1 MMSAASRRMP
11 LLNLLQRRE
20 PRMMRQNLTSTAQR
34 PPTPGGG
41 FAVARLSVALACA
54 ALTGCM
60 VGPDYVRPDLPQSQG
75 YSATALPAQT
85 VATTSATG
93 AAQRFA
99 IESDIRSDWWTLF
112 KSPALNTLIEQAFA
126 ASPTIEAAKRAL
138 KVAQENV
145 YAQQG
150 FFFPT
155 VAANYTPSRTKL
167 PGNLAANAPGVQGD
181 GSVIAGYQG
190 TPASEGGTAPFN
202 GGTIFNF
209 HTAQFTV
216 GFVPDVF
223 GANMRAV
230 ESMQAQANA
239 QHYQL
244 QAAYVTLATN
254 IVAAAFQDALL
265 RKQIAITQEMIDDNL
280 AAVTLV
286 QRQHKAGFASQL
298 DLSIQQSA
306 LGQVR
311 QLLPPLQKQ
320 FEQNRDLLKVLAGLP
335 QDQEIV
341 GFNLDELT
349 LPEELPVTLPA
360 RLVEQRP
367 DVRVAEEQL
376 RSANAQIG
384 VARAA
389 RLPQF
394 LINGSIGG
402 TASNFNQMFWSSS
415 GVFFDL
421 MLGITQPIFDGGT
434 LKHREYAASE
444 AMRQATAQYRSTV
457 LIAFQNVADTLHA
470 IEADARALQIAED
483 LSGSAK
489 SAYELTKRQH
499 ASGYLDRLALINA
512 QQTYRQAL
520 LNSAQAQASRLGD
533 TAALFQALGGGWWN
547 RAELIAKNDAE
558 SQ

>member
-1 MMSAASRRMP
+1 
-11 LLNLLQRRE
+11 
-20 PRMMRQNLTSTAQR
+20 MMRPQMFLIAQR
-34 PPTPGGG
+34 PTLLNNRRVVP
-41 FAVARLSVALACA
+41 RLSLLLACA
-54 ALTGCM
+54 ALSGCM
-60 VGPDYVRPDLPQSQG
+60 VGPDYARPALAQSNG
-75 YSATALPAQT
+75 YSTSPPPAQT
-85 VATTSATG
+85 ASVDAATG

-99 IESDIRSDWWTLF
+99 IESDIRADWWTLF

-126 ASPTIEAAKRAL
+126 ASPPIETAQRAL

-181 GSVIAGYQG
+181 GSVISGYQG

-230 ESMQAQANA
+230 ESYQALADA
-239 QHYQL
+239 QKYQL

-254 IVAAAFQDALL
+254 IVAAAFQDGLL
-265 RKQIAITQEMIDDNL
+265 RKQITITKEMIDDNL
-280 AAVTLV
+280 AAVVLV

-320 FEQNRDLLKVLAGLP
+320 FEQNRDLLRVLAGLA
-335 QDQEIV
+335 QDQEIP
-341 GFNLDELT
+341 GFQLDELT
-349 LPEELPVTLPA
+349 LPQDLPLTLPA
-360 RLVEQRP
+360 KLVEQRP

-376 RSANAQIG
+376 RAANAQIG

-402 TASNFNQMFWSSS
+402 TASNFNQMFWNSS

-444 AMRQATAQYRSTV
+444 TMRQATAQYRSTV
-457 LIAFQNVADTLHA
+457 LTAFQNVADTLHA
-470 IEADARALQIAED
+470 IEADAYALQIADD
-483 LSGSAK
+483 LTTSAK
-489 SAYELTKRQH
+489 SAYDLTKRQH
-499 ASGYLDRLALINA
+499 ANGYLDRLALINA

-520 LNSAQAQASRLGD
+520 LNSAQAQTNRLGD

-547 RAELIAKNDAE
+547 RANVVAQNDGGAAT
-558 SQ
+558 Q

>member
-1 MMSAASRRMP
+1 
-11 LLNLLQRRE
+11 
-20 PRMMRQNLTSTAQR
+20 MMRPNLIPIAR
-34 PPTPGGG
+34 PLPNPGNGL
-41 FAVARLSVALACA
+41 APLRLCVALACA

-60 VGPDYVRPDLPQSQG
+60 VGPDYVRPELAQSQG
-75 YSATALPAQT
+75 YSTTALPAQT

-99 IESDIRSDWWTLF
+99 IESDIRGDWWTLF
-112 KSPALNTLIEQAFA
+112 KSPALNTLIEQSFA
-126 ASPTIEAAKRAL
+126 ASPTIEAAQRAL

-167 PGNLAANAPGVQGD
+167 PGNLAGASSPGVQGD
-181 GSVIAGYQG
+181 GSVITGYQG

-230 ESMQAQANA
+230 ESLQAQTNA
-239 QHYQL
+239 QQYQL

-280 AAVTLV
+280 AAVALV
-286 QRQHKAGFASQL
+286 QRQQKAGFASQL
-298 DLSIQQSA
+298 DLSMQQSA

-320 FEQNRDLLKVLAGLP
+320 FEQNRDLLRVLAGLT
-335 QDQEIV
+335 QDQEV
-341 GFNLDELT
+341 PGFNLDQLA

-360 RLVEQRP
+360 KLVEQRP
-367 DVRVAEEQL
+367 DVKVAEEQL
-376 RSANAQIG
+376 RAANAQIG

-402 TASNFNQMFWSSS
+402 TASNFNQMFWSNS
-415 GVFFDL
+415 GIFFDL

-444 AMRQATAQYRSTV
+444 TMRQATAQYRSTV

-470 IEADARALQIAED
+470 IEADARALQVAED

>member
-1 MMSAASRRMP
+1 MMRARLISA
-11 LLNLLQRRE
+11 LQRLK
-20 PRMMRQNLTSTAQR
+20 NLRTCRGAL
-34 PPTPGGG
+34 
-41 FAVARLSVALACA
+41 RLNALLACA
-54 ALTGCM
+54 ALSGCM
-60 VGPDYVRPDLPQSQG
+60 VGPDYVRPELTASQG
-75 YSATALPAQT
+75 YSNRPLPAQT
-85 VATTSATG
+85 VAVDTQTG

-99 IESDIRSDWWTLF
+99 IERDIQSDWWTLF
-112 KSPALNTLIEQAFA
+112 KSPTLNTLIEQAFA
-126 ASPTIEAAKRAL
+126 ASPTIETAQRAL

-181 GSVIAGYQG
+181 GSVISGYQG

-230 ESMQAQANA
+230 ESYQALADA
-239 QHYQL
+239 QKYQL

-254 IVAAAFQDALL
+254 IVAAAFQDAML
-265 RKQIAITQEMIDDNL
+265 RKQIIITKEMIDDNL

-298 DLSIQQSA
+298 DLSMQQSA

-320 FEQNRDLLKVLAGLP
+320 FEQNRDLLKVLAGLT
-335 QDQEIV
+335 QDQEIP
-341 GFNLDELT
+341 GFQLDELV
-349 LPEELPVTLPA
+349 LPQELPLTLPA
-360 RLVEQRP
+360 KLVEQRP
-367 DVRVAEEQL
+367 DVRIAEEQL
-376 RSANAQIG
+376 RAANAQIG

-421 MLGITQPIFDGGT
+421 ILGITQPIFDGGT

-444 AMRQATAQYRSTV
+444 TMRQAAAQYRSTV
-457 LIAFQNVADTLHA
+457 LTAFQNVADTLHA
-470 IEADARALQIAED
+470 IDADAHALEIAND
-483 LSGSAK
+483 LTNSAK

-499 ASGYLDRLALINA
+499 SNGYLDRLALINA

-520 LNSAQAQASRLGD
+520 LNSAQAQTNRLGD

-547 RAELIAKNDAE
+547 RASIVAQDTNETVMPANG
-558 SQ
+558 Q

>member
-1 MMSAASRRMP
+1 MALSIFPR
-11 LLNLLQRRE
+11 QRE
-20 PRMMRQNLTSTAQR
+20 PRMMRKTLSPVAPQQ
-34 PPTPGGG
+34 PTVRGG
-41 FAVARLSVALACA
+41 FSVARLSIALACA
-54 ALTGCM
+54 MLSGCM
-60 VGPDYVRPDLPQSQG
+60 VGPDYVRPELPQSQG
-75 YSATALPAQT
+75 YSSTALPAQT
-85 VATTSATG
+85 VASESATG

-99 IESDIRSDWWTLF
+99 IASDIRSDWWTLF

-230 ESMQAQANA
+230 ESLQAQVSV

-265 RKQIAITQEMIDDNL
+265 RKQIAITREMIDDNQ
-280 AAVTLV
+280 AAVALV

-298 DLSIQQSA
+298 DLSMQQSA

-320 FEQNRDLLKVLAGLP
+320 FEQNRDLLKVLAGLTP
-335 QDQEIV
+335 DQEIV
-341 GFNLDELT
+341 GFNLDELA
-349 LPEELPVTLPA
+349 LPDELPVTLPA

-421 MLGITQPIFDGGT
+421 ILGITQPIFDGGT

-444 AMRQATAQYRSTV
+444 TMRQAAAQYRSTV
-457 LIAFQNVADTLHA
+457 LVAFQNVADTLHA
-470 IEADARALQIAED
+470 IEADARALQVAEE
-483 LSGSAK
+483 LTGAAR
-489 SAYELTKRQH
+489 SAYDLTKRQH
-499 ASGYLDRLALINA
+499 ANGYLDRLALINA

-520 LNSAQAQASRLGD
+520 LNSAQAQANRLGNS
-533 TAALFQALGGGWWN
+533 AALFQALGGGWWN
-547 RAELIAKNDAE
+547 RPELIAKKETEDL
-558 SQ
+558 

>member
-1 MMSAASRRMP
+1 
-11 LLNLLQRRE
+11 
-20 PRMMRQNLTSTAQR
+20 MMRPTLIQITPR
-34 PPTPGGG
+34 PTTCVRGV
-41 FAVARLSVALACA
+41 ATARLSVVLVCA
-54 ALTGCM
+54 VLTGCM
-60 VGPDYVRPDLPQSQG
+60 VGPDYVRPELAQSTG
-75 YSATALPAQT
+75 YSSTALPAQT

-155 VAANYTPSRTKL
+155 VAANFTPSRTKL

-265 RKQIAITQEMIDDNL
+265 RKQIAITREMIDDNL
-280 AAVTLV
+280 AAVALV

-298 DLSIQQSA
+298 DLSMQQSA

-311 QLLPPLQKQ
+311 QLLPPLEKQ
-320 FEQNRDLLKVLAGLP
+320 FEQNRDLLKVLAGLT

-341 GFNLDELT
+341 GFNLDDLA

-360 RLVEQRP
+360 WCS
-367 DVRVAEEQL
+367 AL
-376 RSANAQIG
+376 RNPYST
-384 VARAA
+384 AA
-389 RLPQF
+389 HC
-394 LINGSIGG
+394 G
-402 TASNFNQMFWSSS
+402 TANTRPAKPCVRLRHNTGRPCSSPS
-415 GVFFDL
+415 R
-421 MLGITQPIFDGGT
+421 TWPIPCT
-434 LKHREYAASE
+434 PLKRMRARSRWPKTSPGPQEASMTSPG
-444 AMRQATAQYRSTV
+444 ASMPTV
-457 LIAFQNVADTLHA
+457 TSIA
-470 IEADARALQIAED
+470 
-483 LSGSAK
+483 
-489 SAYELTKRQH
+489 
-499 ASGYLDRLALINA
+499 
-512 QQTYRQAL
+512 
-520 LNSAQAQASRLGD
+520 
-533 TAALFQALGGGWWN
+533 WP
-547 RAELIAKNDAE
+547 
-558 SQ
+558 